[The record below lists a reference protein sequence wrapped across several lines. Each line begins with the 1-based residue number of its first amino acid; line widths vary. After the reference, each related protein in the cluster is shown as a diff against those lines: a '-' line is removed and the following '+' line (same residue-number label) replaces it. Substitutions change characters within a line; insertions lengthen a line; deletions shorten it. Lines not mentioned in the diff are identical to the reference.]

1 MLGAIIFVIC
11 LGFSYCIIPLSVWW
25 SKKTEQKNIQQL
37 WRERNEMDR
46 IQ

>member
-1 MLGAIIFVIC
+1 MLCAIIFAIC
-11 LGFSYCIIPLSVWW
+11 FEFSYLIIPLSVWW
-25 SKKTEQKNIQQL
+25 SKKAEQKNIQQL